1 MKVRMPLL
9 VKIKNRY
16 GKLHK
21 KWQSERMR
29 RMKDMG
35 LSGGEGDVAAVCP
48 ICNVDK
54 SRTIKVYLSNVTE
67 ANANWKL
74 NYITFPKTKIVS

>member
-1 MKVRMPLL
+1 MDELDL
-9 VKIKNRY
+9 
-16 GKLHK
+16 G
-21 KWQSERMR
+21 
-29 RMKDMG
+29 
-35 LSGGEGDVAAVCP
+35 